1 MTAHL
6 SCVRIVSMKRLNR
19 LMLGLMFFLIA
30 CQPQSTN
37 NAVVYILDGSQLHT
51 ITTSERTPTKLLDIA
66 AIQLNPEDQL
76 LFQGSV
82 ISPENPLPNTA
93 HPTLQIRRT
102 VTLTVNGPDGER
114 QIQTTAFTV
123 GAALQA
129 AGFALSSGD
138 FLDPPASTPI
148 NGQMTITYRP
158 AKPIT
163 IEVDGNKVQNVTA
176 ALTVGQALAEAGIA
190 LEGLDYSLP
199 AESEPSPADG
209 QIKVI
214 RVQESVLL
222 VQKPI
227 PFNAEFQASADVE
240 LDKTELLQAGEY
252 GLSVSRVRVRYEDGR
267 EISRQTESETVVR
280 PPKDRVMGYGTKV
293 VVRTTTVDGVKIEY
307 WRAVNLYAT
316 SYSPCRSGADRCYTG
331 TASGLPVKKGVVA
344 VIRSW
349 FNMMSGQQV
358 YIPGYGS
365 AVIADIGGGISG
377 KPWIDLGW
385 SDDDYQPMT
394 GWVTVYFLTPV
405 PPSILYNLQ

>member
-1 MTAHL
+1 
-6 SCVRIVSMKRLNR
+6 
-19 LMLGLMFFLIA
+19 
-30 CQPQSTN
+30 
-37 NAVVYILDGSQLHT
+37 
-51 ITTSERTPTKLLDIA
+51 
-66 AIQLNPEDQL
+66 
-76 LFQGSV
+76 
-82 ISPENPLPNTA
+82 
-93 HPTLQIRRT
+93 
-102 VTLTVNGPDGER
+102 
-114 QIQTTAFTV
+114 
-123 GAALQA
+123 
-129 AGFALSSGD
+129 
-138 FLDPPASTPI
+138 
-148 NGQMTITYRP
+148 
-158 AKPIT
+158 
-163 IEVDGNKVQNVTA
+163 
-176 ALTVGQALAEAGIA
+176 
-190 LEGLDYSLP
+190 
-199 AESEPSPADG
+199 
-209 QIKVI
+209 
-214 RVQESVLL
+214 
-222 VQKPI
+222 
-227 PFNAEFQASADVE
+227 
-240 LDKTELLQAGEY
+240 
-252 GLSVSRVRVRYEDGR
+252 VRVRYEDGR